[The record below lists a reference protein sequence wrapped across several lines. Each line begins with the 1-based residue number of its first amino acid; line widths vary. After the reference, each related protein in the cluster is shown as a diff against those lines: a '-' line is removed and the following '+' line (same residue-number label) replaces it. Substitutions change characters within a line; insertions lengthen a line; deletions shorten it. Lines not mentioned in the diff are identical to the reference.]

1 LLRAHQQTVNGTIAW
16 RDEGILF
23 CVGELRMLLLKLLL
37 IACTVYLSS
46 LAARRGGHAL
56 AGLVT
61 GMPMIVG
68 PILGLVLIDHGPA
81 VTERVTWATITCFP
95 ATLLHALV
103 FSVAA
108 RRFSWPVCLLLAT
121 VCFLL
126 AAAGLS
132 WLALPRGWAAVLAA
146 ASPSLTVLLMS
157 RSNLSLDS
165 PQTSAR
171 VSVAPAAVQIPTSEV
186 FFRIAAAVA
195 MAAAIIVGAD
205 HFPSFVSGLLLAIPI
220 AGAVLPCFTLPR
232 YGHLATEKLLIGFAK
247 GLNGFCAFCIA
258 LAVLLVHVHPAIAF
272 FLALCTAAATARV
285 IARRA

>member
-1 LLRAHQQTVNGTIAW
+1 
-16 RDEGILF
+16 
-23 CVGELRMLLLKLLL
+23 MLLLKLLL

-46 LAARRGGHAL
+46 LAARSGGHAL

-81 VTERVTWATITCFP
+81 VTERVTWAAITCFP
-95 ATLLHALV
+95 ATLVHALV

-108 RRFSWPVCLLLAT
+108 RRFSWPVCLVLAT

-132 WLALPRGWAAVLAA
+132 WLALPQGWVAVLAA

-157 RSNLSLDS
+157 RNSLNLGS
-165 PQTSAR
+165 PHTTATIP
-171 VSVAPAAVQIPTSEV
+171 VAPASVQIPTSEV

-195 MAAAIIVGAD
+195 MAAAIIIGAD

-232 YGHLATEKLLIGFAK
+232 YGHVATEKLLKGFAK

-258 LAVLLVHVHPAIAF
+258 LAVLLVHVHPALAF
-272 FLALCTAAATARV
+272 FLALCTAAATAWV